1 MNEVI
6 RNKDIL
12 GIIFGKLDF
21 VSKVRFRSV
30 FRRFEIVDIDE
41 NWHYKITPEV
51 LSWFP
56 KLEYISL
63 DSTSRVGISD
73 IMKMTNLKK
82 LFIEDISCE
91 TEKLSCLTGLVE
103 LHLCDMPNVTD
114 VHICNL
120 TNLKNLCIRECPEI
134 TGQFLYHLTN
144 LESLRLFEPY
154 YTRLPNHVDDLSHQT
169 NLKELAISARLT
181 DGNQLSKLTNLR
193 KLSLYK
199 NYGDIVSLSLPNLQY
214 LELYSSG
221 TWIDCKSL
229 KLQRLTIGHSY
240 INFAELHNLNLQE
253 LELSYRQEYTDFSE
267 FANLPIKKLLLHHP
281 LTEQQAASLSNSSFK
296 IQILK

>member
-1 MNEVI
+1 MNDV
-6 RNKDIL
+6 L

-30 FRRFEIVDIDE
+30 FRRFEIVSIDE

-73 IMKMTNLKK
+73 ISRITNLKE
-82 LFIEDISCE
+82 LFIEDITHE
-91 TEKLSCLTGLVE
+91 IEKISRLTGLVK
-103 LHLCDMPNVTD
+103 LYLWDIPNVTD
-114 VHICNL
+114 MHICGL
-120 TNLKNLCIRECPEI
+120 TNLKRLSISECPEI
-134 TGQFLYHLTN
+134 SGEFLHHLTN
-144 LESLRLFEPY
+144 LESLCLIEPY
-154 YTRLPNHVDDLSHQT
+154 YTRLPHHVNDLSHQT
-169 NLKELAISARLT
+169 NIKELAISAKFT
-181 DGNQLSKLTNLR
+181 DGNQLSKLQNLR
-193 KLSLYK
+193 KLTLYK

-229 KLQRLTIGHSY
+229 KLQRLTIGYSY
-240 INFAELHNLNLQE
+240 INFAGLHNLNLQE
-253 LELSYRQEYTDFSE
+253 LELSYGHKYADFSE
-267 FANLPIKKLLLHHP
+267 FANLPIKKLILHQP
-281 LTEQQAASLSNSSFK
+281 LTEQQAVSLSNSSFE
-296 IQILK
+296 IQILQ